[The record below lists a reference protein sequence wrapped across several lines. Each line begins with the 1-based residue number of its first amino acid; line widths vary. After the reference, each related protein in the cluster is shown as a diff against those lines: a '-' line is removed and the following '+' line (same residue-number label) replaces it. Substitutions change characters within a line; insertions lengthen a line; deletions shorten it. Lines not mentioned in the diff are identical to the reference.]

1 MAFGARQISPIDFN
15 KSAAVGIKLP
25 FSGPGALQN
34 TSTSGS
40 ITLPLN
46 SSVIQTPFVS
56 NYTTKDS
63 IKNNLINFFLTNPG
77 ERPLNPGFGGGLR
90 DFIFEQITS
99 NNLDGLEDIIS
110 FKLNRYFPN
119 INVDSLEILQQ
130 TDNNTIT
137 VDLKYSIK
145 NTNIYDAVELNFE

>member
-1 MAFGARQISPIDFN
+1 MTGSLTANSLNVD
-15 KSAAVGIKLP
+15 S
-25 FSGPGALQN
+25 LQYD
-34 TSTSGS
+34 GH
-40 ITLPLN
+40 
-46 SSVIQTPFVS
+46 
-56 NYTTKDS
+56 K
-63 IKNNLINFFLTNPG
+63 
-77 ERPLNPGFGGGLR
+77 
-90 DFIFEQITS
+90 ITS

-145 NTNIYDAVELNFE
+145 NTNIYDTVELNCE

>member
-1 MAFGARQISPIDFN
+1 MAFGAKQISPIDLN
-15 KSAAVGIKLP
+15 KNAAVGVNMP
-25 FSGPGALQN
+25 FSGPGALQDM
-34 TSTSGS
+34 STSGS
-40 ITLPLN
+40 VTLPLN
-46 SSVIQTPFVS
+46 PSVIQTPFVL

-77 ERPLNPGFGGGLR
+77 ERPLNPSFGGGLR

-110 FKLNRYFPN
+110 FKLNRFFPN
-119 INVDSLEILQQ
+119 VSIDNLEILQQ
-130 TDNNTIT
+130 TDNNNIT

-145 NTNIYDAVELNFE
+145 NTNIYDTVELNFE